1 MLFKLLGKLGYTP
14 LQITEDNVKV
24 TYQMIKQ
31 IGGNSVWNVQF
42 MFSSFPFSLYV
53 NLILKSL

>member
-24 TYQMIKQ
+24 TCQMIKQ
-31 IGGNSVWNVQF
+31 IGGNSVWNVQ
-42 MFSSFPFSLYV
+42 
-53 NLILKSL
+53 